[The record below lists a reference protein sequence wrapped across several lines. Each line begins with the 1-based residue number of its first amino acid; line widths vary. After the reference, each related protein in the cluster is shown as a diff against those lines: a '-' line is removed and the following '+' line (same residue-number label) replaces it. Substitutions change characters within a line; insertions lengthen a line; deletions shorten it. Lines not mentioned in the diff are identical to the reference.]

1 MKRRLLTSTAI
12 AAAAALA
19 LTACGST
26 QAATDASPSAA
37 KITVTDAQG
46 TKVTLDGPAKKVVG
60 TEWNVVEDLE
70 TLGIAPAGVADVTG
84 YSQWDAKVPLTGD
97 PEDIGTRGEPSTDT
111 IASIAPDLI
120 VATTDLK
127 DSVVTQLRKIA
138 PTIVI
143 ASAKSGAQL
152 DTIKDTLD
160 LIAEATGTTAKA
172 DSVWKAL
179 EDTIADGKQEIADAG
194 RAGTKVAFADGYVLS
209 NQVTIRPYTA
219 GSLIGAVNE
228 ELGLENAWT
237 GTGIEGDAAYGLGS
251 TDVEG
256 LTKLPS
262 DTQFL
267 YIDNRAASE
276 DDVFGKTLASNT
288 VWKSLPFVEQDHV
301 HRLDDGIWM
310 FGGPGAMDAYVDAA
324 VAALTK

>member
-1 MKRRLLTSTAI
+1 MKRRLLTATAI

-19 LTACGST
+19 LTACGTT
-26 QAATDASPSAA
+26 QPATDASPAAA

-46 TKVTLDGPAKKVVG
+46 TKVTLDGPAKTVVG

-70 TLGIAPAGVADVTG
+70 TLGVAPAGVADVTG

-97 PEDIGTRGEPSTDT
+97 PKDIGTRGEPSTDT
-111 IASIAPDLI
+111 IAAIAPDLI

-127 DSVVTQLRKIA
+127 DSVVAQLRKIA

-172 DSVWKAL
+172 DTVWKAL
-179 EDTIADGKQEIADAG
+179 EEKIADGKREIADAG

-209 NQVTIRPYTA
+209 NQVTIRPYTK
-219 GSLIGAVNE
+219 GSLIGQVNA
-228 ELGLENAWT
+228 ELGLADAWS

-256 LTKLPS
+256 LTKLPE

-267 YIDNRAASE
+267 YIDNKAASE
-276 DDVFGKTLASNT
+276 DDVFGTTLSSNA
-288 VWKSLPFVEQDHV
+288 VWTSLPFVEQDNV